1 MDNFKRFMS
10 EVILI
15 IRFFIFFYFMEKLRV
30 LECNFIKVDVIIKK
44 ENLVIFLLL
53 YKIRFN

>member
-10 EVILI
+10 EIILI

>member
-1 MDNFKRFMS
+1 MYNFKRFMS